1 MLLLNLQRRMTVNI
15 IAHESR
21 HVGDMLFERIGED
34 PQHSESACYFTG
46 WVAECIDK
54 VKKGK

>member
-1 MLLLNLQRRMTVNI
+1 MTVNI

-21 HVGDMLFERIGED
+21 HVGDMLFERIGKTRNTR
-34 PQHSESACYFTG
+34 SLLAT